1 MISSL
6 STEPQP
12 NQELIQHAFRYL
24 VYSHSQLSYVSALG
38 HQREKIED
46 QALLE
51 LLDKIEHVLKQSLIE
66 QAAIPQ
72 QQVECL
78 LEEIEILNQ
87 QHQVSAK
94 HPLLLKQ
101 MSLLL
106 ETLPELVLLKNKLLA
121 LEIK

>member
-46 QALLE
+46 PKALE
-51 LLDKIEHVLKQSLIE
+51 LLDRIENLLNQTLLQQVPIPEHYLDHLLQDIEHLH
-66 QAAIPQ
+66 Q
-72 QQVECL
+72 QK
-78 LEEIEILNQ
+78 
-87 QHQVSAK
+87 QVSSK
-94 HPLLLKQ
+94 HQLLLKQ
-101 MSLLL
+101 MTLLL
-106 ETLPELVLLKNKLLA
+106 ETLPELVVLKNKLLE